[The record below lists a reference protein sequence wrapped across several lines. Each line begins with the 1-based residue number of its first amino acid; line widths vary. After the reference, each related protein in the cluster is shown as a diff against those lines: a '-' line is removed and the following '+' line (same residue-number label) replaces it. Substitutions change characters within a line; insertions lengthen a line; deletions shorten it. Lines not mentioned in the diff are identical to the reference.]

1 MEAARKCFPSQLSN
15 NIKEENFLNKAQI
28 SEAQSIRRNEKKYG
42 LRPQLKI
49 LLKKMHRFENLNADY
64 NESEI

>member
-15 NIKEENFLNKAQI
+15 NIKEQNFFNKAQI
-28 SEAQSIRRNEKKYG
+28 SEAQSIRRNEKNTACAIDA
-42 LRPQLKI
+42 KI
-49 LLKKMHRFENLNADY
+49 LLKKMRGFENLNNDY